1 MLMCCQERIRDV
13 FFRDSEAT
21 LINPKSNKRLSRA
34 RQGDMFAGSELGHW
48 DALLSYDTLI
58 SLSAILE
65 NESGLAMVH
74 SPGLSLPPL
83 PYCYGICVCSGFHG
97 VLVLSEG

>member
-1 MLMCCQERIRDV
+1 MLTCCQERIREV

-34 RQGDMFAGSELGHW
+34 RQADMFAGSELGHCH
-48 DALLSYDTLI
+48 ALLSYDPLI

-65 NESGLAMVH
+65 NDSGLAMVH

-83 PYCYGICVCSGFHG
+83 LYCYGICVCSGFPG
-97 VLVLSEG
+97 VLVLAEG